1 MKFGILNKINIVPAV
16 INVLWSIF
24 IAYQF
29 IFRVP
34 TFDNQRPDGASF
46 FIVGIIMM
54 TGIVFLGSIIF
65 IVLANI
71 LNEVKFYS
79 DLHFA
84 FIPIAILLT
93 IILLR

>member
-1 MKFGILNKINIVPAV
+1 MKFGILNKVNRIPAV

-34 TFDNQRPDGASF
+34 SFDNQHPDGASY
-46 FIVGIIMM
+46 FIVGIIII
-54 TGIVFLGSIIF
+54 TGIVFLGSFIF

-71 LNEVKFYS
+71 LNKVKFYS
-79 DLHFA
+79 DLHFV
-84 FIPIAILLT
+84 FIPIVLLVT

>member
-1 MKFGILNKINIVPAV
+1 MRFGLLNKLNIVPAV
-16 INVLWSIF
+16 INVLWSFF

-29 IFRVP
+29 IIRVP
-34 TFDNQRPDGASF
+34 TFDNQGPDGASF

-65 IVLANI
+65 IVLANVFNKI
-71 LNEVKFYS
+71 KFYS
-79 DLHFA
+79 DLYFA